1 MPDYFPENNTAL
13 WSDTEVRS
21 LQKIVNGLGRSKPLV
36 LVVQRQ
42 LGHLVEQTLPWSMRM
57 ID

>member
-21 LQKIVNGLGRSKPLV
+21 LQIYLLRWTGKK
-36 LVVQRQ
+36 
-42 LGHLVEQTLPWSMRM
+42 
-57 ID
+57 

>member
-21 LQKIVNGLGRSKPLV
+21 LQKIVDGISNLAGDNGGRNKPLV
-36 LVVQRQ
+36 LMV
-42 LGHLVEQTLPWSMRM
+42 
-57 ID
+57 